1 MKKVAIWSSLKFT
14 NYGDDLQALA
24 YAMFLKTE
32 GYQVKLFQLDKG
44 LAKQYEV
51 ETVDTID
58 ELCKDVKL
66 CIIAGGGL
74 LAPFDPIRRRLNS
87 SYAEWELMF
96 KDLYRATIQYGTLFC
111 AISMG
116 GDGKVHT
123 PWFYYGKW
131 RRKFFA
137 SPNFINGAVRLEGD
151 IEQMK
156 KYYGKEFQYFP
167 DMLFK
172 STDYFEPQL
181 LPPTNKTRVGLNFKI
196 NRNWH
201 YLDKQLIADLTAY
214 ANTHDDIEFHFTTT
228 HMAYVGLNYQYLPE
242 HETETLKIDRYTSP
256 CQLLGVLSSCDV
268 FVTSM
273 LHLGLTGLC
282 NGTPFLSYRGPGKA
296 KKFLQSIKGEWAI
309 LDDHISFEALRKN
322 YLLKKKEDLYRR
334 FDTDKIN
341 QMKHGS
347 EQNYRLCKEVCDKYA

>member
-24 YAMFLKTE
+24 YAEYIRSL
-32 GYQVKLFQLDKG
+32 GYEVKLFQLDKG
-44 LAKQYEV
+44 LAKMYNV

-74 LAPFDPIRRRLNS
+74 LAPFDPVRRVLNRP
-87 SYAEWELMF
+87 YAEWEMMF
-96 KDLYRATIQYGTLFC
+96 KDLYRATKQYGTLFC

-116 GDGKVHT
+116 GDGKLHN
-123 PWFYYGKW
+123 PKIYYGKW
-131 RRKFFA
+131 RRKFFS
-137 SPNFINGAVRLEGD
+137 SPNFLNGAVRLEGD

-156 KYYGKEFQYFP
+156 KYFNKDFKHFP

-172 STDYFEPQL
+172 SIDYFKPEL
-181 LPPTNKTRVGLNFKI
+181 LPPSNKIRVGLNFKT

-201 YLDKQLIADLTAY
+201 YLDRKLIADMLDY
-214 ANTHDDIEFHFTTT
+214 AKTHDDIEFHFTTT
-228 HMAYVGLNYQYLPE
+228 HMDYVGLHYQYLPE
-242 HETETLKIDRYTSP
+242 HETETLKIDKYTSP
-256 CQLLGVLSSCDV
+256 NQLLGVLSSCDV

-296 KKFLQSIKGEWAI
+296 KSFLRSIDGDWAI
-309 LDDHISFEALRKN
+309 LDDHISFAELREN
-322 YLLKKKEDLYRR
+322 YLVKKKEDLYGR
-334 FDTDKIN
+334 FNVQAIK
-341 QMKHGS
+341 QMKDES
-347 EQNYRLCKEVCDKYA
+347 AQNYEMCKQIVEKYA